1 MDVWGRAKVPR
12 IRYGAAAS
20 MPKRRSILRS
30 LLGSAS
36 VAGLLAIVLAQSS
49 CRKSDD
55 SEPPSDAPVAST
67 ADPGPAGEEP
77 NIAQNRSDVPYERFY
92 VEVGDA
98 PTRGAADAPVTI
110 VAFYDFE
117 CAYCERGHRTMEQ
130 LEAEYGDKLRLAY
143 KAFPLA
149 FHSQALI
156 AALTARSAQAQG
168 KFWQFHDFLFDLD
181 QIDFREMPAY
191 ARAVGLDIRAL
202 ADDIDSLRYGSAVR
216 RDQRQGL
223 RVGVRGTPAYFIN
236 GRAISGAKP
245 IEDLRTIIDEELEL
259 AATWTAKGIAKDQIY
274 AYAIADG
281 YRRVTYS
288 EKRGLSAEALYRV
301 PLGDSPVR
309 GDRQAPVTVVTFTDF
324 ECPYC
329 ARGHQTLERIR
340 EHYGDKI
347 RVVFKH
353 LPLPFHSHAFMAA
366 RAALAAREEGKFW
379 QFHDA
384 IFERS
389 SLNEAVILAIA
400 KELHLDVQ
408 RIGAAMES
416 DEFDGMITGDM
427 NLAHQLGVRGTP
439 AYFVNGRAISGAI
452 GELEFRIILQEELER
467 AEAKLAEGVP
477 KAQLYDVLT
486 TSE

>member
-55 SEPPSDAPVAST
+55 SEPPSDAPVASA
-67 ADPGPAGEEP
+67 ADPGPAGEGP
-77 NIAQNRSDVPYERFY
+77 NVAQDRSDVPYERFY

-324 ECPYC
+324 ECP
-329 ARGHQTLERIR
+329 
-340 EHYGDKI
+340 
-347 RVVFKH
+347 
-353 LPLPFHSHAFMAA
+353 
-366 RAALAAREEGKFW
+366 
-379 QFHDA
+379 
-384 IFERS
+384 
-389 SLNEAVILAIA
+389 
-400 KELHLDVQ
+400 
-408 RIGAAMES
+408 
-416 DEFDGMITGDM
+416 
-427 NLAHQLGVRGTP
+427 
-439 AYFVNGRAISGAI
+439 
-452 GELEFRIILQEELER
+452 
-467 AEAKLAEGVP
+467 
-477 KAQLYDVLT
+477 
-486 TSE
+486 